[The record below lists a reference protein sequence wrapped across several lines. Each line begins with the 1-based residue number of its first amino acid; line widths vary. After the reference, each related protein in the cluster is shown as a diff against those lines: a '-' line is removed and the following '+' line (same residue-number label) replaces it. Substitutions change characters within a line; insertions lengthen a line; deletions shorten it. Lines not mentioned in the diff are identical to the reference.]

1 MGAELQPRWTE
12 RQKTCWV
19 LPPQRLGVLL
29 EAASALAHGLA
40 HVQLVVFID
49 GLLFN

>member
-1 MGAELQPRWTE
+1 MGAPSRRTAF
-12 RQKTCWV
+12 
-19 LPPQRLGVLL
+19 GVLL

>member
-1 MGAELQPRWTE
+1 MDGETEDMLGASSRRIAFE
-12 RQKTCWV
+12 
-19 LPPQRLGVLL
+19 VLL
-29 EAASALAHGLA
+29 EADSALAHRLA

>member
-1 MGAELQPRWTE
+1 MVGASSRHT
-12 RQKTCWV
+12 V
-19 LPPQRLGVLL
+19 FGVLL
-29 EAASALAHGLA
+29 ETASALAHGLA

>member
-1 MGAELQPRWTE
+1 MGASSRRTAF
-12 RQKTCWV
+12 
-19 LPPQRLGVLL
+19 GVLL
-29 EAASALAHGLA
+29 EEAASALAHGLA